1 MTEFEAGPGHA
12 EALRGFPLF
21 ADLDEH
27 TLEHVAETA
36 TEVEVPKGHVL
47 IEPGQEGSGLLIVL
61 DGTVHVQV
69 GEERLEKGAG
79 EFLGELSLLVP
90 GLTHTTRVQAATPV
104 RFLAIRRDDFE
115 ELLREHPTI
124 AVAML
129 PVLARRQA
137 ETLSHL

>member
-1 MTEFEAGPGHA
+1 
-12 EALRGFPLF
+12 LVV
-21 ADLDEH
+21 
-27 TLEHVAETA
+27 LE
-36 TEVEVPKGHVL
+36 
-47 IEPGQEGSGLLIVL
+47 
-61 DGTVHVQV
+61 GTVHVQV
-69 GEERLEKGAG
+69 GEDRLEKGAG

-137 ETLSHL
+137 ETMSHL